1 MVPSIT
7 QDAVNT
13 ALGTFLTA
21 ILPAGVTVIVGQVNR
36 VASPEGDYVVM
47 WPLRRPR
54 LGTNLETPNDTKFTA
69 SIAATT
75 MTVTALLAGSIGV
88 GNQVFGVNVADGT
101 VVVSQTSGPTGGAG
115 VYVVAPSQN
124 VASETMSTGV
134 IDIEQDT
141 DVVMQ
146 CDCHGASGGDN
157 AQVISTMMR
166 SAYAV
171 DQMEASGVTPLY
183 AEDPRQTPFTTAAAQ
198 WEDRWSIDV
207 HLEIN
212 PVVSVPQEFA
222 DAVTVTPVVVDVAF
236 PPQ

>member
-13 ALGTFLTA
+13 ALGAFLTS

-54 LGTNLETPNDTKFTA
+54 LATNLETPNDTKFTA
-69 SIAATT
+69 SITGAN
-75 MTVTALLAGSIGV
+75 MTVIALLSGAIAG

-115 VYVVAPSQN
+115 VYVVSPSQT
-124 VASETMSTGV
+124 VSAETMSTGV
-134 IDIEQDT
+134 VDIEQDT

-146 CDCHGASGGDN
+146 CDCHGTAGGDN

-171 DQMEASGVTPLY
+171 DQMAATGVTPLY

-198 WEDRWSIDV
+198 FEDRWSIDV

-222 DAVTVTPVVVDVAF
+222 DAVTVTPVVIDVAF